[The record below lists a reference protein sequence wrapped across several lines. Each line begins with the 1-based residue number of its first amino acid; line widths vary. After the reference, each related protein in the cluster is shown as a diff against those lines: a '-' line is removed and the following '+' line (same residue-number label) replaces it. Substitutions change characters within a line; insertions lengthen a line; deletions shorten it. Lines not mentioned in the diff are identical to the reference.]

1 MVKLHMRL
9 NRAFWRDDRRRNVQA
24 FSSIRGATSEI
35 TLFSKFQ
42 ILRQELQKRTVPLP
56 LLIRKLLLLLS

>member
-24 FSSIRGATSEI
+24 FSSIPGVTSEL

>member
-9 NRAFWRDDRRRNVQA
+9 NRAFWRDDRRRNVQT

-56 LLIRKLLLLLS
+56 LLTRKLLLLLS